1 MSLQKLKTMSR
12 YKLPWKRYEKEV
24 LDIQC
29 DIAAAYMSGNLR
41 YTKQLI
47 SELECYASLGAPRSA
62 TSGALRSGDEI
73 TQLRDEAPN

>member
-1 MSLQKLKTMSR
+1 
-12 YKLPWKRYEKEV
+12 
-24 LDIQC
+24 
-29 DIAAAYMSGNLR
+29 MSGNLR

-73 TQLRDEAPN
+73 TQMGSEGTRSVCPQKGPTAFI